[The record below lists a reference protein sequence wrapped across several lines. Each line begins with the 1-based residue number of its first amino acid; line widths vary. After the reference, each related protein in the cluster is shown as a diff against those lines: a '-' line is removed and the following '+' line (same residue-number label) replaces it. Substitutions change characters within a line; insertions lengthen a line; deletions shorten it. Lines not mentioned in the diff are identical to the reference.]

1 MAKVIVPV
9 ITVALTAGIGS
20 MFGSMVK
27 KVTPVFAAVRR

>member
-9 ITVALTAGIGS
+9 VTVALTAGIGS

-27 KVTPVFAAVRR
+27 RITPVFATVRR